1 MFFWKEFFHSI
12 KMRENQIPHAVPVS
26 DPLARLRRHEGEAH
40 RDDALPHEDLQQR
53 LQQLRRGRRRGRAS
67 LAAADRL
74 HAAGA
79 ERPHSALLLQ
89 HDHGLAGLQGGR
101 PTGFGREI

>member
-1 MFFWKEFFHSI
+1 MFFWEGMLCLHFI
-12 KMRENQIPHAVPVS
+12 TMRENQIPHAVPLS

-53 LQQLRRGRRRGRAS
+53 LQQLRRGRRRRAS

-79 ERPHSALLLQ
+79 ERPHSALLQ